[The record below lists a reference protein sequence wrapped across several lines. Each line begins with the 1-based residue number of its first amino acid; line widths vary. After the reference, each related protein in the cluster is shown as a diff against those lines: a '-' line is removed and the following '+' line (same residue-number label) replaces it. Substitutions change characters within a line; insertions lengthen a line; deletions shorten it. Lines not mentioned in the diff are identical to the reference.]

1 MKKIS
6 VNPDYLK
13 ISRRGSKEKKKK
25 KEKLSN
31 SLKPNRI
38 KRDLIKRI
46 KEHNNKLRDKEKQN
60 KLKNKNKDF
69 ENDFENTLQYLDKI
83 TKKNKEKKKKK
94 RKNKT
99 MKNQPFQQ
107 QQQPFDNNM
116 EHQYN
121 QRFKIPNAPPYGILK
136 NGKKPTYRT
145 YNKTLKKNTSFS
157 ENITPINIHNSM
169 ENNIIENNFMNNMN
183 IKSEREK
190 KLEKLKKKLK
200 PKKNKVYTKRLRR
213 RITLG
218 KKNGSIGVMIKN
230 NKTRRAI
237 KNEHIVLKNKDISE
251 VKEYLKKHN
260 LIKIG
265 TSAPENILRQLYE
278 SAYLSGNII
287 NKNPN
292 ILLHN
297 WETND

>member
-13 ISRRGSKEKKKK
+13 ISKRGGRKEKKKK

-46 KEHNNKLRDKEKQN
+46 KEHNNKLREKEKQK
-60 KLKNKNKDF
+60 KLSNKNKEF
-69 ENDFENTLQYLDKI
+69 ENEFENTLQYLDKI

-99 MKNQPFQQ
+99 MKNQRFQQVQNSHFQQ
-107 QQQPFDNNM
+107 QQQHIQQQYQLNNNM
-116 EHQYN
+116 ENQYN
-121 QRFKIPNAPPYGILK
+121 QQFKIPDAPPYGILK

-157 ENITPINIHNSM
+157 ENHVPINIHNNM

-190 KLEKLKKKLK
+190 KLEKLKRKFK

-218 KKNGSIGVMIKN
+218 KKNGSVGVMIKN

-237 KNEHIVLKNKDISE
+237 KNEHLVLKK
-251 VKEYLKKHN
+251 KKYLK
-260 LIKIG
+260 
-265 TSAPENILRQLYE
+265 
-278 SAYLSGNII
+278 
-287 NKNPN
+287 
-292 ILLHN
+292 
-297 WETND
+297 

>member
-1 MKKIS
+1 MKKK
-6 VNPDYLK
+6 N
-13 ISRRGSKEKKKK
+13 KKK
-25 KEKLSN
+25 
-31 SLKPNRI
+31 I
-38 KRDLIKRI
+38 D
-46 KEHNNKLRDKEKQN
+46 
-60 KLKNKNKDF
+60 KNKEF
-69 ENDFENTLQYLDKI
+69 ENEFENTLQYLNKI
-83 TKKNKEKKKKK
+83 TKQNKEKKRKK
-94 RKNKT
+94 KNKT
-99 MKNQPFQQ
+99 MKKNHERQQ
-107 QQQPFDNNM
+107 QQQQQQQQHNIPIHN
-116 EHQYN
+116 EYQ
-121 QRFKIPNAPPYGILK
+121 QQFKIPDAPPYGILK

-157 ENITPINIHNSM
+157 ENHIPINIHNDM
-169 ENNIIENNFMNNMN
+169 NNNNIEHNFMNNMN

-190 KLEKLKKKLK
+190 KLEKLKKKFK

-218 KKNGSIGVMIKN
+218 KKNGSVGVMIKN
-230 NKTRRAI
+230 NKTRKAI
-237 KNEHIVLKNKDISE
+237 KNEHLVLKKKDISE

-278 SAYLSGNII
+278 SAYLSGNVV
-287 NKNPN
+287 NKNPH